1 MRRVSVRAFD
11 VDLAG
16 LLRVF
21 GGHLYSTPEVFVRE
35 LVQNALDA
43 QVMLASTRGR
53 SSIVRVRIDAEANA
67 ITFEDE
73 GLGLDRDG
81 LREQLSRIGSSSK
94 RASAGGKKPD
104 GVIGQFGIGL
114 LSGFLVADRLVVETK
129 TEAGEPLSWDA
140 SVNGEYRVERGAR
153 KTRGTS
159 VTVHLRDDARSYAD
173 PTVLRAILEHH
184 VMYVDATIEL
194 IASGHTELIT
204 ATPPWLRDL
213 DELAAE
219 LAEVD
224 GREPLALRRFAHGQ
238 SRGVLWLRGTE
249 ASRAASCAAYI
260 HGMLVDESER
270 SLLPQWATFC
280 GAAVDAAGLSPTAS
294 REAFVR
300 DAAWR
305 ELCAAIKAEL
315 VAWLLELTTTDLFGT
330 LMRRHHR
337 ALAAACLEDSMLL
350 EALAGHM
357 PFATN
362 MGLRTLDTLAVDGR
376 IHYAIRRD
384 DFARLAPLLS
394 ARGELLVN
402 ASHVHEPE
410 LLSAW
415 KRLRHGLQ
423 LEHMS
428 FERLGE
434 FAESADEHQDR
445 FAGLLDAASALL
457 SPYDVRVDLCRFVPS
472 EVPVLVL
479 ADESRLRERAR
490 KLGGSGTPLQR
501 ALVAELLAVRQ
512 VVFTPM
518 LVNVDNPLI
527 SALPQLGSPDRGARV
542 LRMLYFQAVAHAR
555 EVPSLVEAREF
566 AADFLAV
573 LRVGDTSRDDDDQ
586 GPLRN

>member
-1 MRRVSVRAFD
+1 VSVRAFD

-21 GGHLYSTPEVFVRE
+21 GGHLYSTPDVFVRE

-43 QVMLASTRGR
+43 QVMLSSGRGR
-53 SSIVRVRIDAEANA
+53 PTVRIRVDSAAGSVS
-67 ITFEDE
+67 FEDQ
-73 GLGLDRDG
+73 GVGLDRDG
-81 LREQLSRIGSSSK
+81 LRAQLSRIGSSSK
-94 RASAGGKKPD
+94 RGGD
-104 GVIGQFGIGL
+104 VEGVIGQFGIGL

-129 TEAGEPLSWDA
+129 TADGEPLRWDA
-140 SVNGEYRVERGAR
+140 SVSGEYRIEPGAR
-153 KTRGTS
+153 ESRGTS
-159 VTVHLRDDARSYAD
+159 VTVYLREADRRYAD
-173 PTVLRAILEHH
+173 ATVLRRILERH
-184 VMYVDATIEL
+184 VLYVDASIEL
-194 IASGHTELIT
+194 IADGDAETLT

-219 LAEVD
+219 LGEAD
-224 GREPLALRRFAHGQ
+224 GHEPLALRRFQHGR
-238 SRGVLWLRGTE
+238 SRGVLWLRGVE
-249 ASRAASCAAYI
+249 SSRAATCAAYI

-270 SLLPQWATFC
+270 SLLPQWASFC
-280 GAAVDAAGLSPTAS
+280 GAAIDAVDLSPTAS

-300 DAAWR
+300 DSAWR
-305 ELCAAIKAEL
+305 ALCEALERELI
-315 VAWLLELTTTDLFGT
+315 AWLLALADSEAFAT
-330 LMRRHHR
+330 LMRQHHR
-337 ALAAACLEDSMLL
+337 ALGAACLEQPALL
-350 EALAGHM
+350 EALAGQL

-362 MGLRTLDTLAVDGR
+362 LGTRTLDKLAIDGR

-384 DFARLAPLLS
+384 DFARLAPLLT

-402 ASHVHEPE
+402 ACHVHEPE
-410 LLSAW
+410 LLAAW
-415 KRLRHGLQ
+415 KRSRPALQ
-423 LEHMS
+423 LEPMS

-434 FAESADEHQDR
+434 FAQPAEEHGAR
-445 FAGLLDAASALL
+445 FGALL
-457 SPYDVRVDLCRFVPS
+457 EAATALLGAYDVRIELCRFAPS

-490 KLGGSGTPLQR
+490 KLSGSGTPLQR

-512 VVFTPM
+512 AVYTPM

-527 SALPQLGSPDRGARV
+527 SALPELGSVSRGARV

-573 LRVGDTSRDDDDQ
+573 LRDGSQSDR
-586 GPLRN
+586 GPDPLSN

>member
-1 MRRVSVRAFD
+1 MSVSAFD

-43 QVMLASTRGR
+43 QVMLSSAGTRPVVRVKIDAQAST
-53 SSIVRVRIDAEANA
+53 IALEDA
-67 ITFEDE
+67 
-73 GLGLDRDG
+73 GLGLDREG

-94 RASAGGKKPD
+94 RGSKQA

-129 TEAGEPLSWDA
+129 TEHGEPLRWDA
-140 SVNGEYRVERGAR
+140 SVNGEYRVEVGAR
-153 KTRGTS
+153 TSRGTT
-159 VTVHLRDDARSYAD
+159 VTVHLRERDRGYAD
-173 PTVLRAILEHH
+173 AAVLRRILAHH
-184 VMYVDATIEL
+184 VTYVDATIEL
-194 IASGHTELIT
+194 IASGRVESIT
-204 ATPPWLRDL
+204 QTAPWLREL

-224 GREPLALRRFAHGQ
+224 GYEPLALRRFQHGA
-238 SRGVLWLRGTE
+238 SRGVLWLRGSE
-249 ASRAASCAAYI
+249 ASRAATCAAYL
-260 HGMLVDESER
+260 HGMLIDESER

-280 GAAVDAAGLSPTAS
+280 GAAIDAVDLSPTAS
-294 REAFVR
+294 RESFVR
-300 DAAWR
+300 DNAWR
-305 ELCAAIKAEL
+305 QLCAAIKAEL
-315 VAWLLELTTTDLFGT
+315 VAWLLELCSSETFNV

-337 ALAAACLEDSMLL
+337 ALAAACLEDAALL
-350 EALAGHM
+350 EALAGQL

-362 MGLRTLDTLAVDGR
+362 LGVRTLDSLAVDNR
-376 IHYAIRRD
+376 IHYATRRD
-384 DFARLAPLLS
+384 DFARLAPLLT

-410 LLSAW
+410 LLAAW

-423 LEHMS
+423 LELMS

-434 FAESADEHQDR
+434 FAEPAIEHQLR
-445 FAGLLDAASALL
+445 FAGLLDAATGLL
-457 SPYDVRVDLCRFVPS
+457 SPYDVRVELCRFAPS

-490 KLGGSGTPLQR
+490 KLGGVGTPLQR

-512 VVFTPM
+512 AVFTPM

-527 SALPQLGSPDRGARV
+527 SALPELGSPERGARV

-566 AADFLAV
+566 AADFLAI
-573 LRVGDTSRDDDDQ
+573 LREPERSGDDG

>member
-1 MRRVSVRAFD
+1 MSVRAFD

-21 GGHLYSTPEVFVRE
+21 GGHLYSTPDVFVRE

-43 QVMLASTRGR
+43 QVMR
-53 SSIVRVRIDAEANA
+53 SGVRARPVVRVEVDVERAA
-67 ITFEDE
+67 ISFEDE
-73 GLGLDRDG
+73 GVGLDRDG
-81 LREQLSRIGSSSK
+81 LRDQLSRIGSSSK
-94 RASAGGKKPD
+94 RGSNRE

-129 TEAGEPLSWDA
+129 TEQGEPLRWDA
-140 SVNGEYRVERGAR
+140 SVNGEYRVEAGSRAD
-153 KTRGTS
+153 RGTS
-159 VTVHLRDDARSYAD
+159 VTVYLRDDDRHYAD
-173 PTVLRAILEHH
+173 PTVLREILEHH

-194 IASGHTELIT
+194 RASDRVQSIT
-204 ATPPWLRDL
+204 ATPPWLRPI

-224 GREPLALRRFAHGQ
+224 GHEPLALRRFQHGAC
-238 SRGVLWLRGTE
+238 RGVLWLRGSEST
-249 ASRAASCAAYI
+249 RAASCAAYL
-260 HGMLVDESER
+260 HGMLIDGSER

-280 GAAVDAAGLSPTAS
+280 GAAIDAVGLSPTAS

-300 DAAWR
+300 DATWS
-305 ELCAAIKAEL
+305 ELCSAIKTEM
-315 VAWLLELTTTDLFGT
+315 VAWLLELSEGESFGA
-330 LMRRHHR
+330 LLHRHHR
-337 ALAAACLEDSMLL
+337 ALAAACLDDAALL
-350 EALAGHM
+350 EALAGQL

-362 MGLRTLDTLAVDGR
+362 MGLRTLDSLAVDNR
-376 IHYAIRRD
+376 IHYATRRD
-384 DFARLAPLLS
+384 DFARIAPLLS

-410 LLSAW
+410 LLAAW

-423 LEHMS
+423 LELMS

-434 FAESADEHQDR
+434 FAEPADEHQLR
-445 FAGLLDAASALL
+445 FSSLLAAAGALL
-457 SPYDVRVDLCRFVPS
+457 SPYDVRVDLCRFAPS

-479 ADESRLRERAR
+479 ADETRLRERAR

-501 ALVAELLAVRQ
+501 ALVSELLAVRQ

-527 SALPQLGSPDRGARV
+527 SALPELGSPERGARV

-573 LRVGDTSRDDDDQ
+573 LREGDSADDD
-586 GPLRN
+586 GALRN